1 MIASWSVSWLLGLA
15 LAPGKRVIYVT
26 DASEDAIKL
35 PSYEPPHVQG
45 QTAVRLGP
53 GVFGFKNGSTL
64 QVWPYDRHVSSV
76 PKIAAPF
83 HVVIDPILIPQSA
96 LLTPSASSTPPI
108 PLAAMSMS
116 TRFVVRWGLNEV
128 STKEMGLSCV
138 ASVEIPDTGV
148 SVAVRTKVSIAA
160 ISDAGSTHLTMP
172 FVCGNALGVLL
183 QSKVARWITSKAP
196 EPIKLVDALG
206 RVTVM
211 SDVMPAAEI
220 SAMGRK
226 FRLRP
231 EVSDEIRFTEIHG

>member
-1 MIASWSVSWLLGLA
+1 MTASWSASWLLGLA

-26 DASEDAIKL
+26 DTSEDAIKL

-64 QVWPYDRHVSSV
+64 QVWPPDRHVGSV
-76 PKIAAPF
+76 PNIAAPF
-83 HVVIDPILIPQSA
+83 GVVIDPVMIPLSA
-96 LLTPSASSTPPI
+96 ILTPSAAASV
-108 PLAAMSMS
+108 PLASMSMS
-116 TRFVVRWGLNEV
+116 IRYVVRWGLNEV
-128 STKEMGLSCV
+128 STMDMGLSCV
-138 ASVEIPDTGV
+138 ASVTVPGTDV
-148 SVAVRTKVSIAA
+148 SVAVRTKVSIHA
-160 ISDAGSTHLTMP
+160 IRDPGATHLTMP
-172 FVCGNALGVLL
+172 FVCGNALGALL
-183 QSKVARWITSKAP
+183 HSKVAKWAAMPAP
-196 EPIKLVDALG
+196 ESIKLVDALG